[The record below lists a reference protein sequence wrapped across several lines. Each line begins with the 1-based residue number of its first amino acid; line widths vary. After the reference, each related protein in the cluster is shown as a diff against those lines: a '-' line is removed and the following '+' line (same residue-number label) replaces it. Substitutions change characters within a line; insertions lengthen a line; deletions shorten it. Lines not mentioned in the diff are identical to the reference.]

1 MLIVR
6 NCVTYN
12 HVIYNSNWVMSLTG
26 GWKILPQFFFFFF
39 FFYFSFFLIFLHTH
53 LHKRTIDKHNI
64 KCDVP
69 VNHVWVL
76 PEIRKRA
83 KNIGNFSHTIDC
95 SSCDFFF
102 FLKKQSLGKG
112 KCDTLGTKGQ
122 LGRFVIVLLMNRRS
136 ACGSLAA
143 QARY

>member
-1 MLIVR
+1 M
-6 NCVTYN
+6 
-12 HVIYNSNWVMSLTG
+12 
-26 GWKILPQFFFFFF
+26 
-39 FFYFSFFLIFLHTH
+39 HTH
-53 LHKRTIDKHNI
+53 LHKRTIDKHNT

-95 SSCDFFF
+95 SSCDFFIF
-102 FLKKQSLGKG
+102 LSFIFYFLKKQSLGNG

-122 LGRFVIVLLMNRRS
+122 LGRFVIVLLMN
-136 ACGSLAA
+136 
-143 QARY
+143 

>member
-12 HVIYNSNWVMSLTG
+12 HLFYNSNWKMSLTVG
-26 GWKILPQFFFFFF
+26 RKILPQCFFFFFF
-39 FFYFSFFLIFLHTH
+39 LYTH

-95 SSCDFFF
+95 SSCDFFIF
-102 FLKKQSLGKG
+102 LLFIFYFLKKQSLGNG

-122 LGRFVIVLLMNRRS
+122 LGRFVIVLLMNWRS
-136 ACGSLAA
+136 ARGSLAV
-143 QARY
+143 

>member
-1 MLIVR
+1 
-6 NCVTYN
+6 
-12 HVIYNSNWVMSLTG
+12 MSLTVG
-26 GWKILPQFFFFFF
+26 RKILPQNFFFFVLF
-39 FFYFSFFLIFLHTH
+39 HTH

-76 PEIRKRA
+76 PEIRKRS

-95 SSCDFFF
+95 SSCDFFYF
-102 FLKKQSLGKG
+102 FIIYFLKKQSLGIG

-122 LGRFVIVLLMNRRS
+122 LGRFLIVLLMK
-136 ACGSLAA
+136 
-143 QARY
+143 